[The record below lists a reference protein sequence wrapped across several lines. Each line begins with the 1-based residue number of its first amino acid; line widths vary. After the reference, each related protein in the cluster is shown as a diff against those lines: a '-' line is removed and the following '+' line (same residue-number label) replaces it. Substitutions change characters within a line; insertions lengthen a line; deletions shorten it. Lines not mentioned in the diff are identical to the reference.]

1 MNKFFGKGNLTRDIE
16 LKDLGNDRKVANF
29 SVAVRRE
36 YKNANEEY
44 ETDFFNCSAFG
55 RTAVFLSNYFK
66 KGQEILITGHLQ
78 NNQWE
83 TESGEKRTMTNI
95 IVENVEFCGNKQ
107 NNSNANND
115 FESTMQQNGIEVST
129 SNDEE
134 PLPF

>member
-1 MNKFFGKGNLTRDIE
+1 MNKVILKARLTRDVE

-66 KGQEILITGHLQ
+66 KGQEILIIGHLQ

-83 TESGEKRTMTNI
+83 TESGEKRTATNI
-95 IVENVEFCGNKQ
+95 IVENVEFCGKKEE
-107 NNSNANND
+107 NNNNNN
-115 FESTMQQNGIEVST
+115 FESTMQQNGVQVT
-129 SNDEE
+129 TTNNVDT
-134 PLPF
+134 LPF

>member
-1 MNKFFGKGNLTRDIE
+1 MNKFIGKGNLTRDIE

-29 SVAVRRE
+29 SVAIRRE
-36 YKNANEEY
+36 YKNQNEEY

-83 TESGEKRTMTNI
+83 TESGEKRTATNI
-95 IVENVEFCGNKQ
+95 IVENVEFCGSKQ
-107 NNSNANND
+107 TTDSNNN
-115 FESTMQQNGIEVST
+115 FEQTMQQNGIEVST
-129 SNDEE
+129 SSDE
-134 PLPF
+134 LPF

>member
-1 MNKFFGKGNLTRDIE
+1 MNKFIGKGNLTRDIE

-29 SVAVRRE
+29 SIAIRRDF
-36 YKNANEEY
+36 KNANEEY

-83 TESGEKRTMTNI
+83 TESGEKRTATNI
-95 IVENVEFCGNKQ
+95 IVENVEFCGKKEE
-107 NNSNANND
+107 NNNNNN
-115 FESTMQQNGIEVST
+115 FESTMQQNGMQVT
-129 SNDEE
+129 TTNAADD
-134 PLPF
+134 LPF